1 VGLRH
6 YSSGVDIDGIFS
18 AIVAGLLIG
27 FLARWLAPGK
37 GRLGLILTLLV
48 GMVGALVG
56 EAVAE
61 AIDVGSFWLT
71 FVIQIVAAAILVG
84 ALRPR
89 RGR

>member
-1 VGLRH
+1 MDVD
-6 YSSGVDIDGIFS
+6 GVFS
-18 AIVAGLLIG
+18 AIAAGLLIG
-27 FLARWLAPGK
+27 FLARWLAPGR

-48 GMVGALVG
+48 GIVGALVG

-61 AIDVGSFWLT
+61 AVDVDGFWLT

-89 RGR
+89 RRR

>member
-1 VGLRH
+1 MDVD
-6 YSSGVDIDGIFS
+6 GVFS

-27 FLARWLAPGK
+27 LLARWLAPGK
-37 GRLGLILTLLV
+37 GRIGLILTILV
-48 GMVGALVG
+48 GIVGALIG

-61 AIDVGSFWLT
+61 AVNVDSFWLT

-89 RGR
+89 RNR